1 VTTRRYAETT
11 AAVLQRRFDELTD
24 PAAHTLVAGIRQ
36 QRGEEAALLAAALL
50 TQRRVERV
58 SLADT

>member
-24 PAAHTLVAGIRQ
+24 PAAHALVAGIRQ

-50 TQRRVERV
+50 TRRGAERV